1 MIATARIDLPE
12 ILLAILYVLTCSLE
26 EFKRR
31 QQRYTIQRN
40 GKGLHFQIRYVKYPW
55 TLAHVTVSIDMR
67 IQCEIRKFVDAE
79 M

>member
-12 ILLAILYVLTCSLE
+12 ILLAILYILTCSLE

-55 TLAHVTVSIDMR
+55 TLAHVTVSID
-67 IQCEIRKFVDAE
+67 IRVQRKIRGFIDGKL
-79 M
+79 